1 MTIAPGTTVAIRR
14 AVVGDLPAVE
24 RLLSANGLILDDVAA
39 GIADF
44 FVAEAGDAV
53 VGTIGLEIRAP
64 YALLRSAAVD
74 PSRHRGGIGARLV
87 ARVVE
92 EAESRGL
99 RALYL
104 FTPSAA
110 PFFERHGFVRTTR
123 EAIPQELR
131 STGQFTHACGATAV
145 TMVRELTR

>member
-1 MTIAPGTTVAIRR
+1 MTVAPRTTVVIRR
-14 AVVGDLPAVE
+14 ATVGDLPAVE
-24 RLLSANGLILDDVAA
+24 RLLTANGLILDDVAA

-44 FVAEAGDAV
+44 FVAEGEGMV
-53 VGTIGLEIRAP
+53 FGTIGLEVRAP

-74 PSRHRGGIGARLV
+74 PVRHRSGIGALLV
-87 ARVVE
+87 ARLVE
-92 EAESRGL
+92 EARARGL

-110 PFFERHGFVRTTR
+110 PFFERHGFTRTTR
-123 EAIPQELR
+123 EAVPRELR

-145 TMVRELTR
+145 TMVRELA

>member
-1 MTIAPGTTVAIRR
+1 MTVAPEMSVTIRR
-14 AVVGDLPAVE
+14 ATVADLPAVE
-24 RLLSANGLILDDVAA
+24 GLLTGNGLILDDVAA

-87 ARVVE
+87 TRLVE
-92 EAESRGL
+92 EARARGL
-99 RALYL
+99 TALYL

-123 EAIPQELR
+123 EAVPQELR

-145 TMVRELTR
+145 TMVRELSR